1 MSYEPTVPTCG
12 DCVHFL
18 PHRDPVTRRIHPSK
32 PAECAWR
39 PPQIKWP
46 QCYDTRGLFAPYRST
61 TWAQRPASHCPQF
74 SPIKPNELR
83 TKNIT
88 PELGL

>member
-1 MSYEPTVPTCG
+1 
-12 DCVHFL
+12 
-18 PHRDPVTRRIHPSK
+18 
-32 PAECAWR
+32 
-39 PPQIKWP
+39 
-46 QCYDTRGLFAPYRST
+46 LFAPYRST
-61 TWAQRPASHCPQF
+61 TWAQRPATHCPQF